1 MTKHLTGSATFTS
14 WDEEPGYD
22 AGAPVPRVARAAV
35 VFQLEGDIVGTSTC
49 HYAMYYAGENEGV
62 GLGIELLEATVD
74 GEEGTVA
81 LRNEAAF
88 AGAVDVTWTVV
99 PGSGTGAFKGFEGS
113 GGYRA
118 EAHSTTWNWRLDGEG

>member
-1 MTKHLTGSATFTS
+1 MTKRLTGSATFTS

-22 AGAPVPRVARAAV
+22 TGAPVPRVARASV
-35 VFQLEGDIVGTSTC
+35 VFRLEGDIVGTSTC
-49 HYAMYYAGENEGV
+49 HYAMYYASETEGV

-74 GEEGTVA
+74 GEDGTVA

-99 PGSGTGAFKGFEGS
+99 AGSGTGAFKGFEGS

-118 EAHSTTWNWRLDGEG
+118 EANSTTWNWRLDGEG